1 MNQKISSNINGKK
14 RILISTIL
22 LVSSFICLMSQTM
35 MVTALPIIQRD
46 MNQPTEIV
54 QWLTTGYMLLIGI
67 ITPISSFLYNR
78 FSSRQFFIGS
88 ILLFLFGTLIGS
100 IAFNF
105 WTLLLA
111 RLIQALSSGILSV
124 FQMATLVSIFPPEK
138 RGTIM
143 GISSLVVAFGPAIGP
158 TLSGVILSFLGWRYL
173 FIIILPIMLIILIIG
188 ILTFPNF
195 TQAQKIKVDIQSI
208 ALSIVGPALILISL
222 SLIAQYLLPSMIGLV
237 LGTLLTIKFIKRQL
251 KLTNPILKVKVFNDR
266 GFRLM
271 TIISVLVMMNLLG
284 MEQMLSIFVQD
295 ITHLSSAQ
303 AGLVLFPGAILNA
316 LCAAFSG
323 QLYDRVG
330 IKIPFICGVILL
342 TVGTIPFLFIRGTT
356 TVIVMTISY
365 AIRMIGIS
373 LIFSPSLSE
382 SFLKIIPQD
391 ISHATAIGNTLRQ
404 VFGSISVSLLVT
416 VSSLAPSFLKG
427 MQVAMWITMIFII
440 SMVVIFIKYL
450 CVNK

>member
-1 MNQKISSNINGKK
+1 
-14 RILISTIL
+14 
-22 LVSSFICLMSQTM
+22 
-35 MVTALPIIQRD
+35 
-46 MNQPTEIV
+46 
-54 QWLTTGYMLLIGI
+54 
-67 ITPISSFLYNR
+67 
-78 FSSRQFFIGS
+78 
-88 ILLFLFGTLIGS
+88 
-100 IAFNF
+100 
-105 WTLLLA
+105 
-111 RLIQALSSGILSV
+111 
-124 FQMATLVSIFPPEK
+124 MATLVSIFPPEK

-143 GISSLVVAFGPAIGP
+143 GVSSLVVAFGPAIGP

-173 FIIILPIMLIILIIG
+173 FIIILPIMLIILVIG

-222 SLIAQYLLPSMIGLV
+222 SLIAQYLLLSLIGLV
-237 LGTLLTIKFIKRQL
+237 LGIFLTIKFIKRQL

-284 MEQMLSIFVQD
+284 MEQMVSIFVQD

-330 IKIPFICGVILL
+330 IKIPFICGIILL
-342 TVGTIPFLFIRGTT
+342 TLGTIPFLFIRGTT
-356 TVIVMTISY
+356 TVMVMTISY